1 MGVLFNHED
10 IKGIKVVFL
19 RGTLRFLCV
28 FCGLIVTQ
36 KSLRRHKRHKDY
48 IGFNGKSSQ

>member
-19 RGTLRFLCV
+19 RGPGSFASFAV
-28 FCGLIVTQ
+28 
-36 KSLRRHKRHKDY
+36 
-48 IGFNGKSSQ
+48 